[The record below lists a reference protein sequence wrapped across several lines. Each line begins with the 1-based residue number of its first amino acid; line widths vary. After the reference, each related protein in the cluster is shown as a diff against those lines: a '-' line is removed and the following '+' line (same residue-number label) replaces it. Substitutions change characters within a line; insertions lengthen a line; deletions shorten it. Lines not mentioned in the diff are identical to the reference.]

1 MIMRHRLIVLGLL
14 WVCGCGTIPTA
25 PDLGVADGELV
36 YVNDT
41 WGFQVSR
48 PTTDWGISAQTFL
61 TQRYPNGLPA
71 VEIHIASPITESLG
85 AAFRPELFLMA
96 KAVSDGIDIVELA
109 NAFEEN
115 ELKVYFGGYGVIEE
129 KQKVTI
135 AGGELIVWQF
145 RNAPS
150 ALPSQWVP
158 GTSFLAA
165 IAVHKDQG
173 YFMIGNGSNDVGYP
187 VAEYRK
193 IVESIRF
200 NSGK

>member
-1 MIMRHRLIVLGLL
+1 MRHRLIVLGLFL
-14 WVCGCGTIPTA
+14 LYGCGTIPTA
-25 PDLGVADGELV
+25 PEDLGIPDGELV

-61 TQRYPNGLPA
+61 QQRYPNGLPA
-71 VEIHIASPITESLG
+71 VELHIASPVTEFLG

-96 KAVSDGIDIVELA
+96 KAVSNGIGIVDLA
-109 NAFEEN
+109 NTFEEN
-115 ELKVYFGGYGVIEE
+115 ELKVYFDGYGALEE
-129 KQKVTI
+129 KQKITI
-135 AGGELIVWQF
+135 ADGELIVWQF
-145 RNAPS
+145 RNTPS
-150 ALPSQWVP
+150 SLTNQWVP
-158 GTSFLAA
+158 GTRFLAA

-200 NSGK
+200 LSGK